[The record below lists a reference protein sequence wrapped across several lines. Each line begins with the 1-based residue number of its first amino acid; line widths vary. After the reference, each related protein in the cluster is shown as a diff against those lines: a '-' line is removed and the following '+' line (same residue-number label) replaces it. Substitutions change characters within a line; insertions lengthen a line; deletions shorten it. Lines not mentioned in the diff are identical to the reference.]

1 MLNSFLG
8 IGRIGQ
14 DAEITVTRNG
24 DPMARFSIAID
35 RIQRK
40 GNTAE
45 PDWIRCHLF
54 GDRARLLGPYLSK
67 GVMVGVSG
75 RLESYRTSG
84 EKPRQVLRV
93 DVSEVNFLNRPVR
106 EVEAQETVA
115 QETEAKPA
123 EEAVLAAV

>member
-14 DAEITVTRNG
+14 DAEMTVTKNG

-40 GNTAE
+40 GQTSD

-54 GDRARLLGPYLSK
+54 GDRARLLGPYLTK
-67 GVMVGVSG
+67 GVLVGISG
-75 RLESYRTSG
+75 RLESYRTTG

-106 EVEAQETVA
+106 DLDASKTEEPVA
-115 QETEAKPA
+115 
-123 EEAVLAAV
+123 VAAA